1 MPIARLLGGGCDLS
15 TWRRKI
21 WALLLHSRVSE
32 PGNTSMTQDSVQLS
46 KFISYILRHKPDS
59 IGLTLDSHGW
69 AVIDEL
75 VDKGNASGTMFS
87 RVDLLK
93 LVESS
98 DKKRFSVSDDGQ
110 RIRAAQ
116 GHSVTVELG
125 LIAQEPPSMFRLFPV
140 DALQEHR

>member
-1 MPIARLLGGGCDLS
+1 
-15 TWRRKI
+15 
-21 WALLLHSRVSE
+21 
-32 PGNTSMTQDSVQLS
+32 MTQDSVQLS